1 MIEDV
6 RKLIKTHNDVSDGV
20 LIKMDVDDYVNKI
33 VKFAIIINYY
43 TDSKLTG
50 FIAYYANDGLKK
62 NAYLTLIL
70 IDNSFRGLGLGK
82 LLLESSISDLSR
94 RGFLTYKLEVLKSN
108 SKAIKMYEKCGFT
121 VEEDRGDLWLL
132 NLNL

>member
-6 RKLIKTHNDVSDGV
+6 RKLIKTHNNVSDGV

-70 IDNSFRGLGLGK
+70 IDNSSRGSGLGK
-82 LLLESSISDLSR
+82 LLLESSISDLSK
-94 RGFLTYKLEVLKSN
+94 RGFSTYKLEVLKN
-108 SKAIKMYEKCGFT
+108 NTKALKMYEKFGFT
-121 VEEDRGDLWLL
+121 VEEDRGDMWLL